1 MMMKKLLATLLTLML
16 LCGALPV
23 MAESELLTVDEMLAF
38 CDTLLSDALTLSP
51 VAAQAHEDGGYVYQ
65 YEEYALYSP
74 DSVLTA
80 DSRITGVALSNVDA
94 LVADMRGIAPGHT
107 LDALL
112 EVYPLDNESLQ
123 GTYHEV
129 VLYMA
134 GLLPGTVNVGRA
146 VRDGSHML
154 VVEHT
159 VYTTEGENV
168 EKCCMVYTLENNVVI
183 AVQLMLDVQDM
194 TLNVAQEELDALS
207 ALQEENAYRVYASST
222 PEALTRE
229 DLSFSGLDFLTV
241 TPESAVMLLGSTVSD
256 TWAQDGEGFMRSM
269 QWQDVQLVF
278 SYDGQKNANQ
288 LILLQVYGEGVEGP
302 RNLHLGDSPESVTAR
317 FERAYNEGALL
328 YGNGETAPYGKYE
341 TRDDGSV
348 YILYAA
354 QVEEETVLLALTFVD
369 NELVDM
375 TCTYL

>member
-1 MMMKKLLATLLTLML
+1 MMMKKLLAVLLSLVML
-16 LCGALPV
+16 SSLAPA
-23 MAESELLTVDEMLAF
+23 MAESAHLTVDEMLSF
-38 CDTLLSDALTLSP
+38 CDAILSDALSQAP
-51 VAAQAHEDGGYVYQ
+51 VSAESYEDGGYIYQ
-65 YEEYALYSP
+65 FEEYALYSP
-74 DSVLTA
+74 DSTLTA
-80 DSRITGVALSNVDA
+80 DARITGVELNNVDA

-112 EVYPLDNESLQ
+112 EVYPLDNENLQ
-123 GTYHEV
+123 GTHGEV

-134 GLLPGTVNVGRA
+134 GLLPGTVNAGRA
-146 VRDGSHML
+146 VRSGSHML

-159 VYTTEGENV
+159 VYTAEGENV
-168 EKCCMVYTLENNVVI
+168 EKCCMVYTLENNAVI
-183 AVQLMLDVQDM
+183 AVQLLLDVQEM
-194 TLNVAQEELDALS
+194 TLNEAQEELNQLS
-207 ALQEENAYRVYASST
+207 ALQETSEYSVYVSAT
-222 PEALTRE
+222 PEALDRE

-241 TPESAVMLLGSTVSD
+241 TPDSAAAQLGNPISD

-278 SYDGQKNANQ
+278 GYDSQKANSQ
-288 LILLQVYGEGVEGP
+288 LILLQVYGENVEGP

-317 FERAYNEGALL
+317 FERTFNEGALL
-328 YGNGETAPYGKYE
+328 YGDGENAPYAKYE
-341 TRDDGSV
+341 TRNDGSV

-354 QVEEETVLLALTFVD
+354 KVEDETVLLALTFVD